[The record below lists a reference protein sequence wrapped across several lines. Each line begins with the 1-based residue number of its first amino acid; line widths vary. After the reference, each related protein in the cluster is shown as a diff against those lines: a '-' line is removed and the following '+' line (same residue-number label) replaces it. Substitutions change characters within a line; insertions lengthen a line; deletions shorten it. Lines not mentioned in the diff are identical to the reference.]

1 MKMILMFIDGIG
13 IGKNDLLNPFMKANI
28 PNWHSFFNN
37 YSVFEADASLGVT
50 GLPQSATG
58 QTSIYTGKNAPKAV
72 GRHISARPTA
82 TLAEMVNND
91 NIFKI
96 LIDRGYSVTFV
107 NVYSKDYLD
116 EVGKNP
122 KGMLKPS
129 VTTLLNIS
137 AALPFR
143 TVEEYKNG
151 NGVYHDITGEALRE
165 KGYDVPVITPEKA
178 ADNLYQI
185 SRNYDFT
192 LFEFFVSDLAGHS
205 QNMDRAVSI
214 LERLDRFVGSLVKQM
229 DLNKEVF
236 VIVSDHGNI
245 EDLSIPTH
253 TMNPVPVFF
262 ITNTKTFPK
271 NKITAITD
279 ILPAVLDFFP
289 KKNRLKHIP
298 SKSG

>member
-13 IGKNDLLNPFMKANI
+13 VGKNDLLNPFMKANI
-28 PNWHSFFNN
+28 PNWHSFIKNFR
-37 YSVFEADASLGVT
+37 VFEADASLGVT

-58 QTSIYTGKNAPKAV
+58 QASIYTGKNAPKAV

-82 TLAEMVNND
+82 TLAEMVNSD

-107 NVYSKDYLD
+107 NVYSKDYLE

-122 KGMLKPS
+122 KGLLKPS

-137 AALPFR
+137 VDLPFR
-143 TVEEYKNG
+143 TVEDYRKG
-151 NGVYHDITGEALRE
+151 RGVYHDITGEALRE

-185 SRNYDFT
+185 SRDYDFT
-192 LFEFFVSDLAGHS
+192 LFEFFVSDIAGHS
-205 QNMDRAVSI
+205 QDMDKAVSI
-214 LERLDRFVGSLVKQM
+214 LERLDRFTGALVKQM
-229 DLNKEVF
+229 DLDKEVF

-262 ITNTKTFPK
+262 VTNIKSLPE
-271 NKITAITD
+271 NNITAITD
-279 ILPAVLDFFP
+279 ILPAVLEFFP
-289 KKNRLKHIP
+289 EGKRA
-298 SKSG
+298 

>member
-28 PNWHSFFNN
+28 PNWHSLINS
-37 YSVFEADASLGVT
+37 YSFFEADASLGVT

-82 TLAEMVNND
+82 TLAEMVNKD

-96 LIDRGYSVTFV
+96 LIKRGYSVTFA
-107 NVYSKDYLD
+107 NVYTKESLERMGDKPD
-116 EVGKNP
+116 
-122 KGMLKPS
+122 GMLKPS

-143 TVEEYKNG
+143 TVEDYKKG

-165 KGYDVPVITPEKA
+165 KGYDVPLMQPEKA
-178 ADNLYQI
+178 AYNLYQI

-205 QNMDRAVSI
+205 QDMDKAVNI
-214 LERLDRFVGSLVKQM
+214 LERLDRFVGALVKQM
-229 DLNKEVF
+229 DLNKEVLL
-236 VIVSDHGNI
+236 IVSDHGNI
-245 EDLSIPTH
+245 EDLSVPTH
-253 TMNPVPVFF
+253 TMNPVPVF
-262 ITNTKTFPK
+262 IVTNKKTLPE
-271 NKITAITD
+271 NEITAITD
-279 ILPAVLDFFP
+279 ILPAMLYFFP
-289 KKNRLKHIP
+289 GKNEHKPHTC
-298 SKSG
+298 